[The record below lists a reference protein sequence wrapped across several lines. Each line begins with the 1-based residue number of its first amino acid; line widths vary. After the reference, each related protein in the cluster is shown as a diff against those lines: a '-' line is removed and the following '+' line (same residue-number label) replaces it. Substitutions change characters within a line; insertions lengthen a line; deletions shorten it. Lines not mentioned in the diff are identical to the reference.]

1 MFEVGFTELILI
13 CGLALIVLG
22 PERLPGLAAQ
32 IGRWVGRAR
41 AMARQLRD
49 QLDQEVNLKQ
59 EPWRQRPSTPSPPEP
74 DDDSALYPEGR
85 SHRDAGEDPSDV
97 PPQSAPAS
105 MTPTDAR
112 APAPDDAVTGSDATT
127 GPAAASPEPTSGAAP
142 SSDESS
148 PKTP

>member
-1 MFEVGFTELILI
+1 MFEVGFTEIILI
-13 CGLALIVLG
+13 AGLALIVLG

-59 EPWRQRPSTPSPPEP
+59 EPWRQRPSTPATPEP
-74 DDDSALYPEGR
+74 DDDSLYYPEGR
-85 SHRDAGEDPSDV
+85 SHHDAGEDPVES
-97 PPQSAPAS
+97 PPAS
-105 MTPTDAR
+105 AQ
-112 APAPDDAVTGSDATT
+112 
-127 GPAAASPEPTSGAAP
+127 AADSGAAEAAARQA
-142 SSDESS
+142 SSSGPDSAASDPPRESSADAHAPPPDPSS